1 MNQPNDSESVPTP
14 GPESGMGS
22 GVHSQIP
29 VQTPSMDRK
38 VFIKKCIQHWVTL
51 NRELQVVSQQQR
63 EFNKKIRERK
73 REIQEQQEQ
82 VKNPIL
88 SLMSEIDTEAISIGD
103 GMNIKSSQISNTTR
117 LTKEYIHGRLVEY
130 FDNGL
135 FTKQIIRGFV
145 EEYNLANVDS
155 RMIDSFAE
163 QACPV
168 DCQMLCDYIVDVSA
182 RKIYYDDEKLTLC
195 KPRGR
200 KKM

>member
-1 MNQPNDSESVPTP
+1 METPNEY
-14 GPESGMGS
+14 GSGMQS
-22 GVHSQIP
+22 PPTS
-29 VQTPSMDRK
+29 SADRK
-38 VFIKKCIQHWVTL
+38 VFIKRCIEHWVTL
-51 NRELQVVSQQQR
+51 NRELQEVSQQQR

-73 REIQEQQEQ
+73 RDIQQRQEQ

-103 GMNIKSSQISNTTR
+103 GVNLKSSQLSNTTR

-130 FDNGL
+130 FDSGL

-145 EEYNLANVDS
+145 EKYNIPNVS
-155 RMIDSFAE
+155 NETVDSFAE

-168 DCQMLCDYIVDVSA
+168 NCKMLCDYIVDVSA